1 MSATPNTP
9 HSSQQIA
16 QRRKPGPHTSMFLR
30 MLIRAAVL
38 RRGRAAAALFAMV
51 VAAAVATAMM
61 NLYVDVQAKLRTEFR
76 NYGANVVVVA
86 KESQPLPADALTKIE
101 SALGPKTLAVPFSY
115 AVARTQAGQSVVVVG
130 TDFLRARQLNH
141 WWNVSH
147 WPEQSRPTT
156 AALHAAAQDNLNA
169 AAQPI
174 SPADSSAAERRN
186 SLAQR
191 ESAGKEL
198 PSTGVPSGTALPAL
212 VGMRAATVVTPDR
225 KPFELTFQGR
235 TLQLAPAGLLQ
246 TGAGE
251 DSRIY
256 LDQSE
261 FQNWTGVAPSTIEI
275 AINGSTAEIEKQIA
289 KLTQSL
295 PTADVRPV
303 RQIMEGEA
311 NVLNKTRA
319 TLYAAATLIILTA
332 ALCVLA
338 TLTGWVFD
346 RRRDFAIM
354 KALGASERLI
364 NGFFAAEAAALG
376 AIGAVLGFAIGIGM
390 AAWIGRA
397 NFHAPVVPRF
407 SVFPSVLAGS
417 ILVALISAV
426 LPIGLLRR
434 VQPALIL
441 RGE

>member
-1 MSATPNTP
+1 MSTIPGTLQTPK
-9 HSSQQIA
+9 QVA
-16 QRRKPGPHTSMFLR
+16 DRRVQSPHTSMFAR
-30 MLIRAAVL
+30 MLLRAAVL
-38 RRGRAAAALFAMV
+38 RRGRAASALLAMI

-61 NLYVDVQAKLRTEFR
+61 NLYVDVQAKLRSEFR
-76 NYGANVVVVA
+76 NYGANVVIVA
-86 KESQPLPADALTKIE
+86 NEGQPLPSDALAKVE
-101 SALGPKTLAVPFSY
+101 SVLGAKTLAVPFSY
-115 AVARTQAGQSVVVVG
+115 AVARTHDGQSVVVVG
-130 TDFLRARQLNH
+130 TDFTRARQLNH
-141 WWNVSH
+141 WWKVSH
-147 WPEQSRPTT
+147 WPDRTNE
-156 AALHAAAQDNLNA
+156 AL
-169 AAQPI
+169 I
-174 SPADSSAAERRN
+174 
-186 SLAQR
+186 
-191 ESAGKEL
+191 
-198 PSTGVPSGTALPAL
+198 
-212 VGMRAATVVTPDR
+212 GMRAATAVSPKR
-225 KPFELTFQGR
+225 QPFELTFQGKAI
-235 TLQLAPAGLLQ
+235 QLAPAGMLQ

-261 FQNWTGVAPSTIEI
+261 FQSWTGVAPSTIEV
-275 AINGSTAEIEKQIA
+275 AANGTVAEVEASIRQLA
-289 KLTQSL
+289 QLL
-295 PTADVRPV
+295 PAADIRPV

-319 TLYAAATLIILTA
+319 TLYASATLVVLTS

-338 TLTGWVFD
+338 TLMGWVFD

-376 AIGAVLGFAIGIGM
+376 VVGAILGFFIGIGV

-407 SVFPSVLAGS
+407 SVFPYVLAGS
-417 ILVALISAV
+417 VAVALVSAI

-434 VQPALIL
+434 VQPAIIL